1 MFSTNVYELWM
12 KIKKKKMVQNF
23 FYFFK
28 ITPKSYN
35 TKLGK

>member
-23 FYFFK
+23 LFFK
-28 ITPKSYN
+28 ITPKVTIPN
-35 TKLGK
+35 